1 MSEKGFEIDYGKRYV
16 ASPRELL
23 NMPDVSKLRAEFK
36 GPHELLTTSDGKTIF
51 LRRWGSATKSETS
64 FLIFHGITAYSA
76 PYGSILADE
85 LTKSGFTVYGMDLR
99 GHGLSDGKRGDYP
112 NAQRLK
118 TDLCEAVA
126 FVKSKSENLIV
137 LGHSLGAISAI
148 IVMNHCPQ
156 GIDGLALVSAAD
168 RIRTGVYARPKTLAL
183 IKTLVGV
190 SILQGSPLI
199 EYRRSGM
206 IGVQDPLFNFN
217 YSARFMSSF
226 YSVGALSV
234 AGMMRKGKLESPN
247 LRFTSK
253 LTVPLF
259 VGVGEK
265 DELFSVD
272 AAKAFFDGIQA
283 DDKQFAVIPGAMH
296 AVFPPGCWTEL
307 ISWAKRHFS

>member
-1 MSEKGFEIDYGKRYV
+1 MCGLPG
-16 ASPRELL
+16 ELL
-23 NMPDVSKLRAEFK
+23 IMPDVSKLRADFK
-36 GPHELLTTSDGKTIF
+36 GPHELLTTSDGEIIF
-51 LRRWGSATKSETS
+51 LRRWDSVPESKTS
-64 FLIFHGITAYSA
+64 FLIFHGITAYSG
-76 PYGSILADE
+76 PYGPILADE
-85 LTKSGFTVYGMDLR
+85 LAKSGFTVYGMDLR

-112 NAQRLK
+112 RAERLSE
-118 TDLCEAVA
+118 DLCEAVA
-126 FVKSKSENLIV
+126 FVKSKSRKLVV

-148 IVMNHCPQ
+148 IAMNHCPQ
-156 GIDGLALVSAAD
+156 SIDGLVLLSAAD

-183 IKTLVGV
+183 IKTLAGV
-190 SILQGSPLI
+190 SLLRGSPLI

-226 YSVGALSV
+226 YGVGALAV

-247 LRFTSK
+247 LKFTSK
-253 LTVPLF
+253 LNIPLF

-283 DDKQFAVIPGAMH
+283 DDKEFAVIAGAMH
-296 AVFPPGCWTEL
+296 AVFPPGCWTQL
-307 ISWAKRHFS
+307 ISWAKKHFS